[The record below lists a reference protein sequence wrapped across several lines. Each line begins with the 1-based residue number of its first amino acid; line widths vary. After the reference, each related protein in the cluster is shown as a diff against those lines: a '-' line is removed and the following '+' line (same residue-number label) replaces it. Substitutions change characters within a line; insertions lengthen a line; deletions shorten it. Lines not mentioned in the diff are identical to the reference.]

1 MGQGMIKYIRLCYE
15 KCEDSN
21 MSKLERKLGKYAIP
35 NLTVILLLCYV
46 VGYIIQL
53 VNGNFL
59 DFLTLNPYLILKGQV
74 WRLVTWIV
82 IPPSSL
88 DMFTLIMLLFYYS
101 IGTMLERTWG
111 TYRYNVYIF
120 SGIIFTVLGSFLA
133 MGTEY
138 LMYGNQLVAASHT
151 EKMLYFGILAY
162 SFGTHYICLSIY
174 LAYAATYPDAMVLF
188 MFFIPVKMKW
198 MGIFNLILLVISFI
212 NGNLYSRCAIG
223 AALLTFGI
231 FYFTNIKRLR
241 SPKQIKRQAQFK
253 QEVRRPVK
261 ITRHKCA
268 ICGRTDV
275 DSPDLE
281 FRFCSK
287 CNGNYQYCQDHL
299 FTHEHVK

>member
-1 MGQGMIKYIRLCYE
+1 
-15 KCEDSN
+15 

-46 VGYIIQL
+46 VGYVIELI
-53 VNGNFL
+53 NPNFL

-101 IGTMLERTWG
+101 IGTTLERTWG

-120 SGIIFTVLGSFLA
+120 SGIFFTILASFLA
-133 MGTEY
+133 MGSVY
-138 LMYGNQLVAASHT
+138 LMYGNDFVLASAD
-151 EKMLYFGILAY
+151 EKAWFFGMLAY
-162 SFGTHYICLSIY
+162 SFGTYYICLSIY

-212 NGNLYSRCAIG
+212 QGAIYTKFAVG

-241 SPKQIKRQAQFK
+241 SPKQIKRKVQFK
-253 QEVRRPVK
+253 QEVRKPVK

>member
-1 MGQGMIKYIRLCYE
+1 
-15 KCEDSN
+15 

-46 VGYIIQL
+46 VGYVIELI
-53 VNGNFL
+53 NPNFL

-101 IGTMLERTWG
+101 IGTTLERTWG

-120 SGIIFTVLGSFLA
+120 SGIFFTILASFLA
-133 MGTEY
+133 MGSVY
-138 LMYGNQLVAASHT
+138 LMYGNDFVLASAD
-151 EKMLYFGILAY
+151 EKAWFFGMLAY
-162 SFGTHYICLSIY
+162 SFGTYYICLSIY

-212 NGNLYSRCAIG
+212 QGAIYTKFAVG

-253 QEVRRPVK
+253 QEVRKPVK